1 MEAKT
6 AEPAAPTGHPRVV
19 TALLVIGTLV
29 TFLAIFSIWVN
40 RQALNTE
47 NWVSTSGKVL
57 QNEAVQEQLANYLT
71 DQLFANVDVAKEL
84 EVVLPPKLAPLAGAA
99 AGGLQQLVP
108 QIAQR
113 AFATSQVQQL
123 WEEANRHAHEAL
135 LEVLDGG
142 NSTVSTGGG
151 EVTLDLGTL
160 VERIGQQI
168 GVGSAIAA
176 KIPADAGKLT
186 ILRSEQISTAQSA
199 VKLIRKL
206 PVVLTLLAVLLYG
219 LAIGLA
225 GPRRRR
231 ALRSAGFGFLV
242 AGVLALLV
250 RSIAGREVV
259 GSLVSNEAA
268 KPAAEAVWS
277 IGTSL
282 LVTVASSAIVFGL
295 LVVVGA
301 WLAGPTRI
309 AVWLRREAAPY
320 VREQQAAAYGVAA
333 VVYVAL
339 IAWAPIAAFR
349 KPLGILL
356 FALLLGAGA
365 ELLRRQILR
374 EHPGADS
381 KPPVA
386 AAAEGA

>member
-142 NSTVSTGGG
+142 NSTVSTSGG

-206 PVVLTLLAVLLYG
+206 PVVLTLLALLLYG

-374 EHPGADS
+374 EHPGGDS
-381 KPPVA
+381 RPPAA

>member
-1 MEAKT
+1 METKT
-6 AEPAAPTGHPRVV
+6 VEPAASNGHPRVV
-19 TALLVIGTLV
+19 TALLVVGTLV
-29 TFLAIFSIWVN
+29 AFLAIFSIWVN

-47 NWVSTSGKVL
+47 NWVDTSGRVL
-57 QNEAVQEQLANYLT
+57 QNEEVQAQLSDYVAA
-71 DQLFANVDVAKEL
+71 QLFANVDVAQEL
-84 EVVLPPKLAPLAGAA
+84 EGVLPPKLAPLAGVA

-108 QIAQR
+108 QVAQR
-113 AFATSQVQQL
+113 AFATTQVQQL
-123 WEEANRHAHEAL
+123 WEEANGAAHRTL

-151 EVTLDLGTL
+151 EVSLDLGAL
-160 VERIGQQI
+160 IERIGQQVGI
-168 GVGSAIAA
+168 GSTIAA
-176 KIPADAGKLT
+176 KIPANAGKLT
-186 ILRSEQISTAQSA
+186 ILKSDQISTAQSV
-199 VKLIRKL
+199 VKLVRRL
-206 PVVLTLLAVLLYG
+206 PVVLTLLALLLYG

-231 ALRSAGFGFLV
+231 ALRSVGLGFVV

-250 RSIAGREVV
+250 RSIGGHAVI
-259 GSLVSNEAA
+259 GSLVSNQAA

-295 LVVVGA
+295 LVVIGA

-309 AVWLRREAAPY
+309 ALRLRREAAPY

-333 VVYVAL
+333 IVYVAL

-349 KPLGILL
+349 KPLGVLL
-356 FALLLGAGA
+356 FALLLAAGT
-365 ELLRRQILR
+365 EILRRQILR
-374 EHPGADS
+374 EFPAGRSA
-381 KPPVA
+381 PPA
-386 AAAEGA
+386 

>member
-1 MEAKT
+1 VEAKT

-142 NSTVSTGGG
+142 NSTVSTSGG

-206 PVVLTLLAVLLYG
+206 PVVLTLLALLLYG

-374 EHPGADS
+374 EHPGGDS
-381 KPPVA
+381 KPPAA